1 MQFSQMLRPGAKAH
15 ALDASMDQN
24 VGSSVLGHRTLPVCM
39 AGIGVTPGVILI
51 ERLDNALSLL
61 RVRLTR
67 KSD

>member
-1 MQFSQMLRPGAKAH
+1 
-15 ALDASMDQN
+15 
-24 VGSSVLGHRTLPVCM
+24 M